1 MVFVPFSLGAGTRA
15 SLAAPGDPTVG
26 KGLFIAFCGKC
37 HTMAAA
43 GSRGTLGPNLDQD
56 RVTFSAV
63 VSAIE
68 QGVGGIQAEYILRF
82 VTFNELYD
90 IAKFVAVESDCAHPA
105 SGCRNSSESV

>member
-1 MVFVPFSLGAGTRA
+1 
-15 SLAAPGDPTVG
+15 
-26 KGLFIAFCGKC
+26 
-37 HTMAAA
+37 MAAA

-68 QGVGGIQAEYILRF
+68 QGVGGIQAEYILRE

-90 IAKFVAVESDCAHPA
+90 IAKFVAVDSDCAQPA